1 VSDDPL
7 VALGRVVEAYGI
19 NGWIKVRP
27 YGGADDSALLTAR
40 SWTMRRDAAPAAAA
54 LDLEVPIE
62 KARHHSGTIVAKPV
76 GSEDRDSALAF
87 KGAEVYVSRTQFRKL
102 ADDEF
107 YWIDLA
113 GCDAVDG
120 EGRLLGRVVAIDDH
134 GAHPILSLDSGAM
147 IPFVEAYVREVDMAA
162 RRIVVDWQSDW

>member
-27 YGGADDSALLTAR
+27 YGAAEDSALLTAR

-54 LDLEVPIE
+54 LDLEVPIV
-62 KARHHSGTIVAKPV
+62 KARPHSGTIVAKPA
-76 GSEDRDSALAF
+76 GSEDRNAALAF
-87 KGAEVYVSRTQFRKL
+87 KGAEVYVSRTHFRTL
-102 ADDEF
+102 PDDEF
-107 YWIDLA
+107 YWVDLA

-134 GAHPILSLDSGAM
+134 GAHPILSLDSGIM
-147 IPFVEAYVREVDMAA
+147 IPFVEAYVREVDLAA